1 MQSDEFSPMRAS
13 SIASV
18 LCLAIALTG
27 CASAAFVE
35 QSKAYDD
42 PPVATRPYR
51 VDPDDVLDIM
61 VWKQPQL
68 SGKVVVAADGTITI
82 PLVNS
87 VHAAGFTTAQ
97 LQAKVTRRL
106 APFIANPNVTV
117 RVADARSQVI
127 YVMGSVQRPGMFRLR
142 PGEVLSQALAEA
154 GGFTEFAD
162 PDAITITRHTPA
174 DAQRIVIN
182 YERTMRGGD
191 LSGDITLVAGDTIY
205 VP

>member
-1 MQSDEFSPMRAS
+1 MRAS

-18 LCLAIALTG
+18 FCMAIALTG
-27 CASAAFVE
+27 CASSAFVE
-35 QSKAYDD
+35 QSKVYDD
-42 PPVATRPYR
+42 SPVATRPYR
-51 VDPDDVLDIM
+51 VEPDDVLDIM

-68 SGKVVVAADGTITI
+68 SGNVVVAADGTITI

-87 VHAAGFTTAQ
+87 VHAAGLTTAQ
-97 LQAKVTRRL
+97 LHAKLTRRL

-182 YERTMRGGD
+182 YDRTMLGD
-191 LSGDITLVAGDTIY
+191 LSGDVTLVAGDTID